1 VDQPVPGSVGA
12 PRAFSGESDEIRMS
26 STANSTAALAAM
38 IFGSCI
44 FNAPRSKESEVVALR
59 REQSAA
65 LYSSSIKANF
75 ARLMASMY
83 AAPGTPK
90 ILVSQ
95 KDAGG

>member
-1 VDQPVPGSVGA
+1 MDQPVPGSVGA
-12 PRAFSGESDEIRMS
+12 PCAFSGESDEIRMS

-44 FNAPRSKESEVVALR
+44 FKVPRSKESEVVALR

-83 AAPGTPK
+83 AAPDAPK

-95 KDAGG
+95 DTTQ

>member
-1 VDQPVPGSVGA
+1 MDKPVSGFLVA
-12 PRAFSGESDEIRMS
+12 PCAFSGELDEIRMS

-44 FNAPRSKESEVVALR
+44 FKALRSKELEVVALR

-83 AAPGTPK
+83 VAPDAPK
-90 ILVSQ
+90 Y
-95 KDAGG
+95 

>member
-1 VDQPVPGSVGA
+1 MDQPVPGSVGA
-12 PRAFSGESDEIRMS
+12 PCAFSGESDEIRMS

-44 FNAPRSKESEVVALR
+44 FKALRSKESEVVALR

-65 LYSSSIKANF
+65 QYSSSIKANF

-83 AAPGTPK
+83 GVPDAPK
-90 ILVSQ
+90 Y
-95 KDAGG
+95 